1 MANIKLVPEREASG
15 RVKEIYED
23 IKATMEWSF
32 VPETFQLIAH
42 NPEHLESYWAHY
54 KQAMGP
60 GRLDLD
66 AHLFSWQPSPMGRR
80 EYMIAV
86 GCRSTICFSHK
97 EVDRLPG
104 LGNE

>member
-1 MANIKLVPEREASG
+1 MASIELVQEREASG

-23 IKATMEWSF
+23 IKATMGWSF

-60 GRLDLD
+60 GKLDLKTKKLI
-66 AHLFSWQPSPMGRR
+66 AYLVSRRPSRLWQ
-80 EYMIAV
+80 
-86 GCRSTICFSHK
+86 K
-97 EVDRLPG
+97 
-104 LGNE
+104 